1 VTTGIGD
8 GMYNEPD
15 PHGRWLYNTQEFGR
29 PARVDQQLHTRTV
42 ITPTRPQGQ
51 PFLRSNWI
59 APIRISPHDSSTI
72 YYGAQVLFR
81 SKDRGDRW
89 EEISPDLSTNDP
101 AKISQ
106 PGGAIQHCTL
116 TTISESPVQAGVIW
130 AGTDDGKVQ
139 VTRDAGAH
147 WFDATAKIGD
157 AGGPPDAWVTRV
169 YASRFEAGTAYVT
182 KSRRRQDDF
191 RAFLFRSADFGA
203 TWTSLASTLPPS
215 GANVIVEDTTNP
227 NLLFLGNDIGVYVSF
242 DRGLKWQQLKANMP
256 VVPVHDLLVHP
267 REGDL
272 VVGTFGRGIWITNIV
287 ALRELSADFATRDAH
302 LFAIRP
308 FAQRREGAWGN
319 YRLHGDRFTTTP
331 NEPNGMTIVYY
342 LRQSVDAASIT
353 ITDAAG
359 TLVRKLTAPI
369 KAGVNRVV
377 WDLDDGNSHPA
388 VPGEYTVTL
397 DAGGRKLTRTGTLL
411 SRAPE
416 DSPRPPRFRPGGQ
429 EP

>member
-1 VTTGIGD
+1 
-8 GMYNEPD
+8 
-15 PHGRWLYNTQEFGR
+15 
-29 PARVDQQLHTRTV
+29 
-42 ITPTRPQGQ
+42 
-51 PFLRSNWI
+51 
-59 APIRISPHDSSTI
+59 
-72 YYGAQVLFR
+72 
-81 SKDRGDRW
+81 
-89 EEISPDLSTNDP
+89 
-101 AKISQ
+101 
-106 PGGAIQHCTL
+106 
-116 TTISESPVQAGVIW
+116 
-130 AGTDDGKVQ
+130 
-139 VTRDAGAH
+139 
-147 WFDATAKIGD
+147 
-157 AGGPPDAWVTRV
+157 
-169 YASRFEAGTAYVT
+169 
-182 KSRRRQDDF
+182 
-191 RAFLFRSADFGA
+191 
-203 TWTSLASTLPPS
+203 
-215 GANVIVEDTTNP
+215 
-227 NLLFLGNDIGVYVSF
+227 
-242 DRGLKWQQLKANMP
+242 
-256 VVPVHDLLVHP
+256 
-267 REGDL
+267 
-272 VVGTFGRGIWITNIV
+272 
-287 ALRELSADFATRDAH
+287 LSADFATRDAH